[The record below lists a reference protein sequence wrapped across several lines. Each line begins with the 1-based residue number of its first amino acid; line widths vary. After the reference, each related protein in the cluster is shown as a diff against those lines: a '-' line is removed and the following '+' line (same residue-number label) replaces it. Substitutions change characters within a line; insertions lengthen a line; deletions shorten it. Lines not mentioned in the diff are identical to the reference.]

1 MHSHTRQL
9 IEQMQVTSFFAKIA
23 TCVDDHISPVKTW
36 KDAAVANRNAHWRWV
51 KMEARNVFTQRLHD
65 RCRDRFQKWNDLVDE
80 IKPMTE
86 EVVGR
91 IMEGVPIKGKDR
103 VLIEATLNWTLLAI
117 CMEKE
122 YGEEHA
128 PPFYRELWQWYQRG
142 HFPCGWDGL
151 VDPGGDYD
159 KTIRSGKLIVY

>member
-1 MHSHTRQL
+1 MQAQTRHL
-9 IEQMQVTSFFAKIA
+9 IEQMRSVSFFAQA
-23 TCVDDHISPVKTW
+23 GTCPDEHTTALRTW
-36 KDAAVANRNAHWRWV
+36 RDAAAANRSKQWDWV
-51 KMEARNVFTQRLHD
+51 LMEACNVFTQRLHD

-80 IKPMTE
+80 IKPLTQQ
-86 EVVGR
+86 VVSR
-91 IMEGVPIKGKDR
+91 IMETVPIKGKDR
-103 VLIEATLNWTLLAI
+103 VLIEATLNWTLLEI

-128 PPFYRELWQWYQRG
+128 PPFYRQLWQWYQRG
-142 HFPCGWDGL
+142 HFPCGWDGV